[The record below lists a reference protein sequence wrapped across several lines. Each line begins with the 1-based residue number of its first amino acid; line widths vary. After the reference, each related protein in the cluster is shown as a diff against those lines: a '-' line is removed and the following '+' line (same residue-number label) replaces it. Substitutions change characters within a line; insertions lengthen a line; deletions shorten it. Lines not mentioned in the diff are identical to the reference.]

1 MKSENA
7 KDYLDCPLSDEN
19 DSGGWLVWICVG
31 PTHRDFLMLA
41 PCAIIGTSE
50 RQAMR
55 RILVIASFST
65 FIGVL
70 LWWTEDGMYS
80 NSAECKA
87 AREQHAELKVDSSLY
102 AQLYRESRYMEIEAA
117 SRQIDKYC
125 KKRPSV

>member
-1 MKSENA
+1 
-7 KDYLDCPLSDEN
+7 
-19 DSGGWLVWICVG
+19 
-31 PTHRDFLMLA
+31 MLA
-41 PCAIIGTSE
+41 RCTIIETSE

-70 LWWTEDGMYS
+70 LWWTEYGMNS
-80 NSAECKA
+80 FSAECKA

-102 AQLYRESRYMEIEAA
+102 ARLYRESRYMEIEAA

-125 KKRPSV
+125 KKPPSL

>member
-1 MKSENA
+1 
-7 KDYLDCPLSDEN
+7 
-19 DSGGWLVWICVG
+19 
-31 PTHRDFLMLA
+31 MLA
-41 PCAIIGTSE
+41 RCTIIETSE

-70 LWWTEDGMYS
+70 LLVNEYGVNS
-80 NSAECKA
+80 FSAECKA
-87 AREQHAELKVDSSLY
+87 AREQHAKLKVDSSLY
-102 AQLYRESRYMEIEAA
+102 ARLYRESRYMEIEAA

>member
-1 MKSENA
+1 VKSENA
-7 KDYLDCPLSDEN
+7 KDYLDCLLSDEN
-19 DSGGWLVWICVG
+19 DSGGWLVQIPAG
-31 PTHRDFLMLA
+31 PTHQDFLMLA

-70 LWWTEDGMYS
+70 LWWSEYGIS
-80 NSAECKA
+80 FSPECKA
-87 AREQHAELKVDSSLY
+87 AREQHAKLKVDSSLY
-102 AQLYRESRYMEIEAA
+102 ARLYRESRYMEIEAA

-125 KKRPSV
+125 NKPPSI